1 MFLFVPPPLLTFPY
15 PSPGVVAAAP
25 PQSGNFAAQSLNWR
39 NPGFDLGYDAKVGPG
54 KGKPTSPV
62 FRWTSI
68 PANFTASRPGGWGAS
83 DFGMNSIAAVG
94 NFPTA
99 PIGTIRLWHA
109 SWVEVQPQRQRW
121 EFAAADAELAAA
133 RQRGVKVLFVFQGTP
148 DWAASDPQASR
159 QPYAQHPSPPK
170 DLRDWAEYVR
180 RVATRYKGQVY
191 AYELWNEPTSALY
204 WAGSPADLAKLTE
217 VAYREIKRID
227 PQAIV
232 VSPCGSAIRDKYRD
246 YVQWY
251 DQYLQAGGKKSWDVM
266 SWHLSPGGPHP
277 EAQLLREVGEIRR
290 LMAKHGLS
298 QRELWL
304 TESTWLKAGNA
315 PHVEEGTVGAA
326 YIARLLPVSALAG
339 VDALYYYSWDYA
351 HDVTL
356 RIGDR
361 KGDTSIAKAW
371 AQTKAWLLNA
381 QYVAQAV
388 TADQTWVIRLR
399 RNGADAYLIW
409 NADRSYRL
417 TIPPSWRVRQVADL
431 NGTVQSLTA
440 DAVVGIGPLPRLLF

>member
-1 MFLFVPPPLLTFPY
+1 
-15 PSPGVVAAAP
+15 
-25 PQSGNFAAQSLNWR
+25 
-39 NPGFDLGYDAKVGPG
+39 
-54 KGKPTSPV
+54 
-62 FRWTSI
+62 
-68 PANFTASRPGGWGAS
+68 
-83 DFGMNSIAAVG
+83 
-94 NFPTA
+94 
-99 PIGTIRLWHA
+99 
-109 SWVEVQPQRQRW
+109 
-121 EFAAADAELAAA
+121 
-133 RQRGVKVLFVFQGTP
+133 
-148 DWAASDPQASR
+148 
-159 QPYAQHPSPPK
+159 
-170 DLRDWAEYVR
+170 
-180 RVATRYKGQVY
+180 
-191 AYELWNEPTSALY
+191 
-204 WAGSPADLAKLTE
+204 
-217 VAYREIKRID
+217 
-227 PQAIV
+227 
-232 VSPCGSAIRDKYRD
+232 
-246 YVQWY
+246 
-251 DQYLQAGGKKSWDVM
+251 
-266 SWHLSPGGPHP
+266 
-277 EAQLLREVGEIRR
+277 
-290 LMAKHGLS
+290 
-298 QRELWL
+298 
-304 TESTWLKAGNA
+304 LKAGNA